1 MLPLG
6 QPPACAYPLFMPR
19 LLDTPDEL
27 APLQR
32 ELVGALAGVAER
44 IKEALASDMPA
55 VQRLVEHV
63 EQYHGKMIRPTLV
76 ILSGLACHPS
86 DVAKG
91 QTAGLAGPAPLSPLT
106 PAHTTIG
113 AVVEMVHLATLI
125 HDDVLDEAD
134 ERRRALTVNRL
145 TGNEAAVMLGDY
157 LFSSAYR
164 LCGQLGDAH
173 ATVRI
178 GQTGMT
184 LCAGELLQLHNRGNF
199 SLDQRTY
206 FELIDRKTASLIAV
220 SCELGARASGA
231 DAEVYARMARFGSK
245 LGTAFQIQ
253 DDLLDLGGDQSLV
266 GKSLGKDAE
275 KGKLTLP
282 VIHHLQSST
291 PERRGK
297 TLTMLSEGAP
307 RALLA
312 EALRS
317 TDSIEHS
324 RRVAE
329 GLVQEARAQLE
340 PLRPS
345 HARQMLGAIAEA
357 VLTRAH

>member
-1 MLPLG
+1 
-6 QPPACAYPLFMPR
+6 MPR

-32 ELVGALAGVAER
+32 VLVGALAGVAER

-86 DVAKG
+86 EVGKG
-91 QTAGLAGPAPLSPLT
+91 QTAGLAAPAPLSPLT

-134 ERRRALTVNRL
+134 ERRQALTVNRL

-220 SCELGARASGA
+220 SCELGARASSA
-231 DAEVYARMARFGSK
+231 DAEVCARMARFGSK

-291 PERRGK
+291 PQRRGK

-307 RALLA
+307 RTLLA

-324 RRVAE
+324 RRVAQ
-329 GLVQEARAQLE
+329 GLVQEAQANLQC
-340 PLRPS
+340 LRPS
-345 HARQMLGAIAEA
+345 PARQMLHAMAEA
-357 VLTRAH
+357 VLTRAF

>member
-1 MLPLG
+1 
-6 QPPACAYPLFMPR
+6 MPR

-32 ELVGALAGVAER
+32 VLVGALAGVAER

-86 DVAKG
+86 EVAKG
-91 QTAGLAGPAPLSPLT
+91 QTAGLAAPLSPLSPLT

-134 ERRRALTVNRL
+134 ERRQALTVNRL

-184 LCAGELLQLHNRGNF
+184 LCSGELLQLHNRGNF

-220 SCELGARASGA
+220 SCELGARASSA
-231 DAEVYARMARFGSK
+231 DAEVCARMARFGSK

-291 PERRGK
+291 PQRRGK

-317 TDSIEHS
+317 TDSIEYS
-324 RRVAE
+324 RRVAQ
-329 GLVQEARAQLE
+329 GLVQEAQANLQC
-340 PLRPS
+340 LRPS
-345 HARQMLGAIAEA
+345 PARQMLHAMAEA
-357 VLTRAH
+357 VLTRAF